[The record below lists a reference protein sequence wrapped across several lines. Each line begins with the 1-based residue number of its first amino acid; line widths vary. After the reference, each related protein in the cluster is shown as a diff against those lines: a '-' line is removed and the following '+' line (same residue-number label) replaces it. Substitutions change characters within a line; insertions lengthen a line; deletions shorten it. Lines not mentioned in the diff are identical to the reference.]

1 MYKQLAYGVK
11 DILINDN
18 IIYISFTDEIKKD
31 CFNISLLEG
40 QLRMKKLISNIFL
53 NQRLVYK
60 KMLSHTFLSISQEEE

>member
-40 QLRMKKLISNIFL
+40 PITDEKINFKYF
-53 NQRLVYK
+53 
-60 KMLSHTFLSISQEEE
+60 